1 VFRLC
6 IFTHVTMRHFF
17 AVVLAFVFIAA
28 AQAAVLADHP
38 LLPRLPGYDI
48 HESGSSDGFD
58 TVTLQDFKVKG
69 KVEAKLPL
77 VLQGR
82 VTARAYTTS
91 APTRSNLQ
99 IYQNYETAL
108 LKAGAVQLNKGF
120 TRSADE
126 VRLGHHIFRLPAK
139 AGQAP
144 SHVLLY
150 INSPQLYVL
159 TVVEPAAM
167 TQEIQ
172 VGELQDQL
180 KSTGWATL
188 YIEFDTGKAELRPES
203 QGAINAISE
212 LLKQDPKLRI
222 SVDGHT
228 DNVGDSAG
236 NRKLSLAR
244 AQAVMAA
251 VVAQGIPAARL
262 SAKGFG
268 PDVPIADN
276 RREDG
281 RAKNRR
287 VELMR
292 QP

>member
-1 VFRLC
+1 MLSPFVS
-6 IFTHVTMRHFF
+6 
-17 AVVLAFVFIAA
+17 VLVAFLIAFIPLAA
-28 AQAAVLADHP
+28 TAAPLTDHP
-38 LLPRLPGYDI
+38 LLPRLAGFDVV
-48 HESGSSDGFD
+48 ESGSGDGFD
-58 TVTLQDFKVKG
+58 AIELKDFHIKG
-69 KVEAKLPL
+69 RIEAKLPFS
-77 VLQGR
+77 LQGR
-82 VTARAYTTS
+82 VTRRAYATRT
-91 APTRSNLQ
+91 PTRTNLQ

-108 LKAGAVQLNKGF
+108 LKAGAVQLNSGF

-144 SHVLLY
+144 VHVLLY
-150 INSPQLYVL
+150 VNSPELYVL
-159 TVVEPAAM
+159 TVIEPAAAP
-167 TQEIQ
+167 QEIQ

-188 YIEFDTGKAELRPES
+188 YVEFDTGKSDLRPEA
-203 QGAINAISE
+203 QGAIRAIVE
-212 LLKQDPKLRI
+212 LMRQSAQLRI

-228 DNVGDSAG
+228 DNVGDPVS
-236 NRKLSLAR
+236 NRKLSQAR
-244 AQAVMAA
+244 AQSVMAA
-251 VVAQGIPAARL
+251 VVAQGVPASRL

-276 RREDG
+276 RLEAG

>member
-1 VFRLC
+1 
-6 IFTHVTMRHFF
+6 MSD
-17 AVVLAFVFIAA
+17 FIAFIRA
-28 AQAAVLADHP
+28 ALRAVILVGVLGAGLDAHATQHTDHP
-38 LLPRLPGYDI
+38 LLTGMPGFVLKAKTVKNFDQFSLKDYDV
-48 HESGSSDGFD
+48 SRDSANPY
-58 TVTLQDFKVKG
+58 KG
-69 KVEAKLPL
+69 PL
-77 VLQGR
+77 EFEGR
-82 VTARAYTTS
+82 VTRLEYRNGPKDVGDFEVYRNHLNAVVS
-91 APTRSNLQ
+91 IGGKGLNTRKANRRSGEMLDVFQVPSKLGSPIWVVLHSTYKPSGEYDLTIIEPVTMVQSVKATNL
-99 IYQNYETAL
+99 
-108 LKAGAVQLNKGF
+108 
-120 TRSADE
+120 
-126 VRLGHHIFRLPAK
+126 AK
-139 AGQAP
+139 DIA
-144 SHVLLY
+144 
-150 INSPQLYVL
+150 
-159 TVVEPAAM
+159 T
-167 TQEIQ
+167 
-172 VGELQDQL
+172 D
-180 KSTGWATL
+180 GWATV

-203 QGAINAISE
+203 QGAISAISD
-212 LLKQDPKLRI
+212 LLKQDPKLKI

-228 DNVGDSAG
+228 DNVGDAAG